1 MGDIENNVTLSEK
14 VEKRNP
20 AFAGLPIDESA
31 DAWMNDD
38 VVPMIESDDDNDE
51 KQTNTQD
58 LKLEAEYKKSDFA
71 GLPIDDSSDTR
82 IPIVV
87 KETSGTT
94 SENVSKKQLFAGL
107 PIDEAIDS
115 WMDDDVGTM
124 QESDEEESEN
134 QVENIAKISEQE
146 NNSSSSDKNI
156 TLINIDDSKDI
167 PVVEKGTPA
176 KTVENISKKP
186 SFVGLPIDEAID
198 SWMDDDVGIIQESD
212 EDESEGQS
220 KNIAKVCEQEI
231 KVSES
236 KPKENTNSKPQTTK
250 KNKIEKKSTKEYKT
264 EKKNTITKSIVSHNS
279 LN

>member
-82 IPIVV
+82 IPVVV

-94 SENVSKKQLFAGL
+94 SENVSKKPSFAGL

-115 WMDDDVGTM
+115 WMDDDVGTI

-146 NNSSSSDKNI
+146 NNSSTSDKNI
-156 TLINIDDSKDI
+156 TVINIDDSKDI
-167 PVVEKGTPA
+167 PVVEKET
-176 KTVENISKKP
+176 
-186 SFVGLPIDEAID
+186 
-198 SWMDDDVGIIQESD
+198 
-212 EDESEGQS
+212 
-220 KNIAKVCEQEI
+220 
-231 KVSES
+231 
-236 KPKENTNSKPQTTK
+236 
-250 KNKIEKKSTKEYKT
+250 
-264 EKKNTITKSIVSHNS
+264 
-279 LN
+279 

>member
-94 SENVSKKQLFAGL
+94 SENISKKPSFAGL
-107 PIDEAIDS
+107 PMDEAIDS
-115 WMDDDVGTM
+115 WMDDDVGTI

-134 QVENIAKISEQE
+134 QVENKAKISEQE
-146 NNSSSSDKNI
+146 NNSSSSDKNL

-212 EDESEGQS
+212 EDESEG
-220 KNIAKVCEQEI
+220 KVEKLAQ
-231 KVSES
+231 VSE
-236 KPKENTNSKPQTTK
+236 Q
-250 KNKIEKKSTKEYKT
+250 EKKSSS
-264 EKKNTITKSIVSHNS
+264 NDIPS
-279 LN
+279 

>member
-38 VVPMIESDDDNDE
+38 VVPMIESDDDNYE

-115 WMDDDVGTM
+115 WMDDDVGTI

-134 QVENIAKISEQE
+134 QVENIAKDSEQE
-146 NNSSSSDKNI
+146 NNSSSNNENI
-156 TLINIDDSKDI
+156 TLIEIDDSKDI

-176 KTVENISKKP
+176 TTSETVSEKP
-186 SFVGLPIDEAID
+186 SFAGLPIDEAI
-198 SWMDDDVGIIQESD
+198 
-212 EDESEGQS
+212 
-220 KNIAKVCEQEI
+220 
-231 KVSES
+231 
-236 KPKENTNSKPQTTK
+236 
-250 KNKIEKKSTKEYKT
+250 
-264 EKKNTITKSIVSHNS
+264 
-279 LN
+279 